1 MKIYG
6 KTLLLL
12 FVLCFAASP
21 GYTQEKT
28 LLWRISGN
36 GLTKDSYLFGTVH
49 KICEEDYFWTDT
61 MKKYFHRSD
70 RICFEIDLG
79 DPFLLLSTVKSMQS
93 TDGRTLKDLF
103 TPKDFA
109 RLATYFKR
117 ANGYDIM
124 LFNRVRPSVFMLL
137 LETDYANCL
146 SFKSY
151 EDEMKKEAR
160 KFKKSIY
167 GLETVEEQFAAVAN
181 ATDKEVVTY
190 VMNIVN
196 GQYLRDKSHQLAYDY
211 LAALY
216 KRQDIQELYNFVNSE
231 DSSVIFDKKEMVLDF
246 RNKSWIPKFTSYSK
260 DKSVF
265 YAVGAAHLAGEA
277 GLISLLRKEGFQLTP
292 IFSEAINFEE
302 ILTDREAE

>member
-1 MKIYG
+1 MNTYG
-6 KTLLLL
+6 KILLLL
-12 FVLCFAASP
+12 LLLCSSAVSGHA
-21 GYTQEKT
+21 QEKT

-36 GLTKDSYLFGTVH
+36 GLTKDSYLFGTMH

-70 RICFEIDLG
+70 RVCFEIDLS

-93 TDGRTLKDLF
+93 VDGRTIKDLF

-124 LFNRVRPSVFMLL
+124 LFNQVRPSILMLL
-137 LETDYANCL
+137 LETDYFNCL

-160 KFKKSIY
+160 KFRKPIL
-167 GLETVEEQFAAVAN
+167 GLETVEEQFAAVAD
-181 ATDKEVVTY
+181 ATDKEVVSY

-196 GQYLRDKSHQLAYDY
+196 GQYLRDKSHQLLYDH

-216 KRQDIQELYNFVNSE
+216 KRQDIQELYNFVSRD

-246 RNKSWIPKFTSYSK
+246 RNRSWIPKFKTYSK

-265 YAVGAAHLAGEA
+265 YAVGAGHLAGEA
-277 GLISLLRKEGFQLTP
+277 GVISLLRKEGYQLNP
-292 IFSEAINFEE
+292 IFSEEVNFDE
-302 ILTDREAE
+302 ILTDVERE